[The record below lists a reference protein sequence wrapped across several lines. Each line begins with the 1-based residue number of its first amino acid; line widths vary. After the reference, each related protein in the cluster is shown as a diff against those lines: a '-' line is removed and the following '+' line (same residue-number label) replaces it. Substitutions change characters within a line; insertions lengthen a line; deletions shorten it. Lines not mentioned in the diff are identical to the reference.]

1 MKKFITGICLF
12 ALVVVVTA
20 YICNRNYYPAK
31 AKGNDGYL
39 GVIVD
44 KHNFADKTKSPRI
57 IFCGG
62 SNIAFGID
70 SKRIADSTGIPVV
83 NLGLH
88 GSLGLDYMI
97 NEVKHVARPS
107 DIIIISP
114 EYKLSVEGDHRMK
127 KEAQR
132 IFPQAGSYF
141 SPNFRQF
148 MNDFFIEDLQKNFSV
163 TLAKLFN
170 RKPKGFPA
178 NVVYSRTSFN
188 EYGDVVRNF
197 DKNPS
202 HKFLKNYDMT
212 YAYFPGMELLNSFKT
227 YANENNIRVYF
238 LYPCF
243 PESLYKQKLS
253 VINAFN
259 RDFESDLK
267 IKLLN
272 KPADAVFPDSLFYDT
287 EYHLIPKGRELRTD
301 KIIKLFRDAYLY
313 NN

>member
-12 ALVVVVTA
+12 AFLVVVTV

-39 GVIVD
+39 GAIVD
-44 KHNFADKTKSPRI
+44 KHNFANKTKSPRI

-62 SNIAFGID
+62 SNVAFGIN

-83 NLGLH
+83 NLGMH
-88 GSLGLDYMI
+88 GGLGLNFML

-107 DIIIISP
+107 DIIVISI
-114 EYKLSVEGDHRMK
+114 EYYLTADGDHLMK

-132 IFPQAGSYF
+132 IFPEAGSYF
-141 SPNFRQF
+141 SQTFHQF
-148 MNDFFIEDLQKNFSV
+148 MSDFFIEDLQKNFSV
-163 TLAKLFN
+163 TLARLFN
-170 RKPKGFPA
+170 RKQKGFPA

-202 HKFLKNYDMT
+202 HKFLESFKMDYK
-212 YAYFPGMELLNSFKT
+212 YFPGMQLLNNFKA
-227 YANENNIRVYF
+227 YADENNIRVYF

-243 PESLYKQKLS
+243 PESLYEQKRS
-253 VINAFN
+253 VFDAYD
-259 RDFESDLK
+259 RDLKSDLK

-287 EYHLIPKGRELRTD
+287 EYHLIPKGRELRTGQIIELLKRE
-301 KIIKLFRDAYLY
+301 KIGH
-313 NN
+313 